1 MEAGGKMKNT
11 LLAMSLA
18 WATATSPAW
27 AHAKL
32 TSSDPAANASV
43 KSPSLIR
50 LVFSEKLEPAFS
62 GATLSDAAGKKIPVP
77 ASVGGATITLMPL
90 SLKPGAYKVT
100 WHTVGHDTHR
110 ITGNFSFK
118 VVP

>member
-1 MEAGGKMKNT
+1 MKSV
-11 LLAMSLA
+11 LLAILLA
-18 WATATSPAW
+18 GAAVMPAW
-27 AHAKL
+27 AHARL

-62 GATLSDAAGKKIPVP
+62 GATLSDAAGKKIPVS

-100 WHTVGHDTHR
+100 WHSVGHDTHR

>member
-1 MEAGGKMKNT
+1 MKT
-11 LLAMSLA
+11 ILLAMLLA
-18 WATATSPAW
+18 AAAAPAW

-32 TSSDPAANASV
+32 QSSDPTANSSV

-50 LVFSEKLEPAFS
+50 LVFSESLEPAFS
-62 GATLSDAAGKKIPVP
+62 GAILSDAAGKKIPVS

-110 ITGNFSFK
+110 INGSFSFK